1 MAGKKIIQLPSLG
14 RNLIGSDLL
23 EVSVNGTGSYKITG
37 QEIMNASSVFWGD
50 IQGGLS
56 NQTDVFNAIMLAANQ
71 AIWGGIGGDLTQ
83 QNDLQSALNSKQSTL
98 VSGVNIATI
107 NYQDLTLGG
116 NINTANLIS
125 ANNHFPYYDA
135 ANDQFL
141 NSNLYYE
148 GGDTS
153 RLYHKTNIFGNIIP
167 NFILDSSDGYYQ
179 IGAKDDINWPN
190 PQTGINFN
198 VYQNQ
203 FAITVGN
210 EYNPKINYSYDNMYL
225 MGGSMNSSYITLN
238 DYGASLLSQQGSVSI
253 YGQSGVSING
263 IYGNVNLEGF
273 NVYIGTQSDLSIYS
287 NTITL
292 LNPNNFEFGPF
303 TPSNKYLRIIDNS
316 GQAYFIQLNTL

>member
-50 IQGGLS
+50 IQGALS

-125 ANNHFPYYDA
+125 ENNHFPFYDA
-135 ANDQFL
+135 STYQFL

-167 NFILDSSDGYYQ
+167 NFILDGSNGYYQ
-179 IGAKDDINWPN
+179 IGAKDNIDWPN

-198 VYQNQ
+198 VYNNT
-203 FAITVGN
+203 FALTVGSA
-210 EYNPKINYSYDNMYL
+210 YNPKLNYFDNSFYI
-225 MGGSMNSSYITLN
+225 MGGSNNLAMISLN
-238 DYGASLLSQQGSVSI
+238 DYGAALQHQMGVASMYGSF
-253 YGQSGVSING
+253 GVNIDG
-263 IYGNVNLEGF
+263 AQGNVQIQGF
-273 NVYIGTQSDLSIYS
+273 NVFMNSQTGIGMYTDKLQFWNANMFDSGTKTQ
-287 NTITL
+287 T
-292 LNPNNFEFGPF
+292 
-303 TPSNKYLRIIDNS
+303 NKYFKITDEN
-316 GQAYFIQLNTL
+316 GVEYWVPMYQ